1 MNQKNFVE
9 MSKDEV
15 LLLNNGDES
24 AREAWRDGF
33 LSAITKIY
41 NLIETESLESVDN
54 YIEEI
59 MHSDLNEFYE

>member
-41 NLIETESLESVDN
+41 NLIETESLESVNN
-54 YIEEI
+54 YVEEI
-59 MHSDLNEFYE
+59 MHSNLSEYDE

>member
-41 NLIETESLESVDN
+41 NLIETESLESVEN
-54 YIEEI
+54 FVEEI